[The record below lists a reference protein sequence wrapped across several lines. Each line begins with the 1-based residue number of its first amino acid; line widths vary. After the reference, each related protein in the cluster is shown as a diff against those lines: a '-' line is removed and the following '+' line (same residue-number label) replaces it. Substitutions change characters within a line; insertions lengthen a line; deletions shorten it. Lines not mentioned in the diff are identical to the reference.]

1 MNTKAVYA
9 ACLFAAL
16 NICTLSARAEADVTP
31 QTYTYGTHLDIQK
44 VLSMKQDA
52 TPACGIVNAR
62 MTYLDSRVFKSMC
75 IRRHTR
81 YTAIQRVAGERAKAR

>member
-31 QTYTYGTHLDIQK
+31 QTYNYGTYLDIQK
-44 VLSMKQDA
+44 VLSMKQDT
-52 TPACGIVNAR
+52 TPSCGIVNAR
-62 MTYLDSRVFKSMC
+62 MTYLDSQGKTQVLDYRKFADDC
-75 IRRHTR
+75 N
-81 YTAIQRVAGERAKAR
+81 ENN